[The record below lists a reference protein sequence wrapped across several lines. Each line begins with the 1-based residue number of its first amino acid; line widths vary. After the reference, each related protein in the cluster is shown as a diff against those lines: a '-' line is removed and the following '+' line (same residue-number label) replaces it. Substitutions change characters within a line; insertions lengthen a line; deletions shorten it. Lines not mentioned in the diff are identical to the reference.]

1 MMSDRPAS
9 SVTGV
14 PVVAIDTVG
23 ISDLYQVMVEN
34 TLDVIIRYNAAR
46 EPIFVSPACR
56 EMLGFEPAEYR
67 SLPIGHSVHP
77 EEFVQFH
84 TAFSALGRDKPSL
97 NITFRLRRRDGVYIW
112 VEAGYRH
119 VPEDGTVMAV
129 LRDISARKNA
139 EVLLTEA
146 NDCLEAAN
154 DLLRGLVDQDD
165 LTGLAN
171 RRWFEVLLEQEF
183 RRAARQRTP
192 VAVVLLDVD
201 SFKGFNGL
209 YGHLAGDDCLRRISR
224 TIGAALQRPG
234 DCGARF
240 SGQAFVVLLPAT
252 DLTGA
257 MKVAGRILA
266 ALFAMAIEHL
276 GSSHRVVTVSAGA
289 SAVIPYEDDTAAHL
303 VAAAERALGRC
314 KFDGGNCAHGSEA
327 GSFRAAF

>member
-154 DLLRGLVDQDD
+154 DLLRGLVDEDD

-183 RRAARQRTP
+183 EGRPGNARRLQWCCWMWSRQ
-192 VAVVLLDVD
+192 
-201 SFKGFNGL
+201 GFNGL

-266 ALFAMAIEHL
+266 ALP
-276 GSSHRVVTVSAGA
+276 R
-289 SAVIPYEDDTAAHL
+289 
-303 VAAAERALGRC
+303 
-314 KFDGGNCAHGSEA
+314 HGD
-327 GSFRAAF
+327 